1 MIRIMKPIL
10 NQPLGI
16 KINKISTLKY
26 GFRKKTKREKKE
38 NKNNQML
45 LKKAMGLLLK
55 SLGAWT

>member
-1 MIRIMKPIL
+1 MIKIMK
-10 NQPLGI
+10 QPLAI

>member
-1 MIRIMKPIL
+1 V
-10 NQPLGI
+10 I

-55 SLGAWT
+55 SLGAWTLGRLMCMG